1 MPPRHLW
8 AGWPCQRP
16 SRNPFATQGW
26 LWSTYGQG
34 RRAEDRSEE
43 LFATQGW
50 LWSTCGQGPRAK
62 DRSEELFATPGW
74 LWSTCGQGGR
84 AEQIVRRIIMIEVK
98 VLVGYAPWQMVSGG
112 IGSRKEGP
120 DRDKWSKTTH
130 ETLGASGGSE
140 ANGVFRN
147 PYHPPGVTIIEKR
160 LTDSHIDLSVSLLL
174 DCIGIGDYSA
184 TTSTLRVA
192 LTAL

>member
-1 MPPRHLW
+1 MLR
-8 AGWPCQRP
+8 
-16 SRNPFATQGW
+16 
-26 LWSTYGQG
+26 G
-34 RRAEDRSEE
+34 RWCREALAPEKGR
-43 LFATQGW
+43 
-50 LWSTCGQGPRAK
+50 GPRSGKALPVP
-62 DRSEELFATPGW
+62 SVT
-74 LWSTCGQGGR
+74 
-84 AEQIVRRIIMIEVK
+84 EQSWT
-98 VLVGYAPWQMVSGG
+98 GYFSGVG

-120 DRDKWSKTTH
+120 DGDKWSKTTQ
-130 ETLGASGGSE
+130 ETSGGSGESE
-140 ANGVFRN
+140 ANGAFRN

>member
-1 MPPRHLW
+1 
-8 AGWPCQRP
+8 
-16 SRNPFATQGW
+16 
-26 LWSTYGQG
+26 
-34 RRAEDRSEE
+34 
-43 LFATQGW
+43 
-50 LWSTCGQGPRAK
+50 
-62 DRSEELFATPGW
+62 
-74 LWSTCGQGGR
+74 
-84 AEQIVRRIIMIEVK
+84 MIEVK

-112 IGSRKEGP
+112 IGSRKGKGPTKWEGP
-120 DRDKWSKTTH
+120 PGTICHGVIMDRLFLRRRHWLPKRRGPRSGKALPAPSAAEQSWTGYFSGVGIGSRKEDLT
-130 ETLGASGGSE
+130 ETSGRRPRRKRREGPEGAKLKG
-140 ANGVFRN
+140 AFRN